1 MNVYLLYIIE
11 KYKVKKMNIN
21 ELLNN
26 INNKGTAIFDGIT
39 EAGTGVFDV
48 INEAST
54 GAIDNTKGAF
64 TQLRDA
70 VKNQGGPSKSFSSN
84 SSRKAGSSIPQKM
97 GQYID
102 EIGDQGAIP
111 VPISGIHPMLRT
123 ATGYAKSLAGPL
135 GRPFRVHTPQG
146 TKEFYQDTI
155 DAADYIPGTNSTN
168 GKIIFNEFIKN
179 KPEYDRL
186 GGNFMNKDYGRYEAE
201 VLRNGQVVP
210 DDDYDTNRDVG
221 WHARVAL
228 TGKDENGRPKNITDR
243 VISAAS
249 APHRALTDVGW
260 TNLRPFG
267 NDYSIGTKNL

>member
-1 MNVYLLYIIE
+1 
-11 KYKVKKMNIN
+11 MNIN

-26 INNKGTAIFDGIT
+26 INNKGTAVFDGIT
-39 EAGTGVFDV
+39 EAGTGVFNV
-48 INEAST
+48 INEAGSA
-54 GAIDNTKGAF
+54 AIDNTKGAF
-64 TQLRDA
+64 TQLQEA
-70 VKNQGGPSKSFSSN
+70 VSNQGETGPGKGVQSGT
-84 SSRKAGSSIPQKM
+84 SRKAGSSIPQQI

-111 VPISGIHPMLRT
+111 VPLSGAHPMLRT
-123 ATGYAKSLAGPL
+123 ASGYAKSLAGPL
-135 GRPFRVHTPQG
+135 GRPFRIHTPQE
-146 TKEFYQDTI
+146 TKDFYQDTI
-155 DAADYIPGTNSTN
+155 DAGDYTPGTDSSN
-168 GKIIFNEFIKN
+168 GTIIFNENIKN

-186 GGNFMNKDYGRYEAE
+186 GGSFMNKDYGRYRAE
-201 VLRNGQVVP
+201 VLRNGDVVP

-221 WHARVAL
+221 WHTRVAL

-267 NDYSIGTKNL
+267 NDYSIGKKDQ